1 MKNIKCCKVVVTCF
15 RGGRYIREETTIGGT
30 GFVPHCY
37 AWHAQNFPD
46 KPEIMGLLGM
56 GIVMD
61 KCVDPGVSLDV
72 IYVINDCG
80 TIDYPEGVNFLSHCD
95 NTPAANG
102 TFRVVRRESNL
113 GRAYG
118 AYSDIFEQHRED
130 YDYFIFTEDD
140 VFFTEPNYAAAMVK
154 DFESSPGVG
163 YVAAIGLA
171 NGYGKGPLHAH
182 GAVGISSSK
191 VLGDVYDKLGQLP
204 HGDGVD
210 RDSACENEVMFTNE
224 IYNMGYRLIQ
234 ASECHYSF
242 AYDYMRGI
250 ETKFLVTDV
259 PQHFDDK

>member
-1 MKNIKCCKVVVTCF
+1 MKNIKCCKVVATCF
-15 RGGRYIREETTIGGT
+15 RGGRYVRQETTAGGPAH
-30 GFVPHCY
+30 GPQCY
-37 AWHAQNFPD
+37 AWHAQNFPG

-56 GIVMD
+56 SIVVD

-80 TIDYPEGVNFLSHCD
+80 TIDYPEGTDFLSHCD

-102 TFRVVRRESNL
+102 TFRVVRRESNV

-118 AYSDIFEQHRED
+118 AYSDIFAQYRED
-130 YDYFIFTEDD
+130 YDYFIFAEDD
-140 VFFTEPNYAAAMVK
+140 IFFTEPNYAAAMVE

-163 YVAAIGLA
+163 YVAAIGL
-171 NGYGKGPLHAH
+171 GLVDDLLHVHSA
-182 GAVGISSSK
+182 AGISSSK

-210 RDSACENEVMFTNE
+210 RTSACDYEVMFTNE
-224 IYNMGYRLIQ
+224 IHKLGYRLTQ
-234 ASECHYSF
+234 ASKCHYSF

-259 PQHFDDK
+259 PQT